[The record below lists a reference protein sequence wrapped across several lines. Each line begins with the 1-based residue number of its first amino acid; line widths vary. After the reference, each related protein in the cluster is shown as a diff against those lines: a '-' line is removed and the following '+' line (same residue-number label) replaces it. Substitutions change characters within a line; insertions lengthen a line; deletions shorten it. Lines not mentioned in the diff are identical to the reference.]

1 MSTFYY
7 VESSHIYK
15 PILSILQNFTYKP
28 ILQSSQINGINFFSL
43 LSIPSTESLKSKLVI
58 GVTTPLHM
66 PSKHDC
72 FC

>member
-1 MSTFYY
+1 M
-7 VESSHIYK
+7 ELISS
-15 PILSILQNFTYKP
+15 PSEV
-28 ILQSSQINGINFFSL
+28 GINFFSL

-66 PSKHDC
+66 LSKHDC